1 MMLQSSGNPVDMV
14 DHASGN
20 RLILILLAAVALVG
34 TSCTTEPGR
43 QRPNVILI
51 VVDAMRP
58 DHLGCYGY
66 GRPTSPNIDS
76 LAAEGVLFTNAISHA
91 PWTKGS
97 FSCMLTSLYPFQ
109 HGAVGWESVLS
120 ESLVTLPELLQ
131 ERGYHTM
138 ALLSIAT
145 LSGRYQ
151 VMQGVQEIRE
161 PQLGASGTE
170 KLTAEELTEEAIGLI
185 SKCSRPFFTIMHYY
199 DAHEPYCPPE
209 EYIRMVLTESDISE
223 LEDLEA
229 KTKSSRAM
237 AAEVRRRQA
246 IILYDAAIRYV
257 DDQIGKILAYLDRT
271 GLTEETLVIVTAD
284 HGEAFGEH
292 GVWAHAVDLHDE
304 AIRVPLI
311 LRCAQHYPRG
321 TKIDVQAGHIDLLPS
336 IAELAG
342 AVDQQHREGLS
353 LRELIEKGRR
363 TRKPDTALP
372 EGVLLSESTLREAL
386 TQKSIRTS
394 SWKMLM
400 EPATG
405 QIRLYDLI
413 DDPGETRNIW
423 GRRTALEDS
432 LLTLMNAIPGS
443 SLGGWRMGFTGKP
456 HKTRFKAE
464 ISVGKGGRLADVREL
479 TRGAGLSI
487 EIADD
492 STGFG
497 IEVVPRPTRL
507 VWFDCAPHTS
517 EILIR
522 ITSEGSEVP
531 EFAWVGSQGKTVTEK
546 TVVLNPADAHGLP
559 DAFAEFRTSGR
570 PGVYIWWL
578 PGERPGPRGRAVDLT
593 PEEKQHLRALG
604 YIQ

>member
-1 MMLQSSGNPVDMV
+1 MMLQSSGNPLDMV
-14 DHASGN
+14 DHACGS
-20 RLILILLAAVALVG
+20 RLILILVAAVALVG
-34 TSCTTEPGR
+34 PSCTNEPDW

-151 VMQGVQEIRE
+151 VMQGIQEIRE
-161 PQLGASGTE
+161 PRLAASGTA
-170 KLTAEELTEEAIGLI
+170 KLTAEDLTEEAIELI
-185 SKCSRPFFTIMHYY
+185 GKCSGPFFTIIHYY

-223 LEDLEA
+223 LEDLEGR
-229 KTKSSRAM
+229 TVSSGTM
-237 AAEVRRRQA
+237 AQEVRRRQA
-246 IILYDAAIRYV
+246 IILYDAGIRYV
-257 DDQIGKILAYLDRT
+257 DDQIGKILTYLDRK
-271 GLTEETLVIVTAD
+271 GLTEETLLIVTAD

-311 LRCAQHYPRG
+311 LRSARQYRG
-321 TKIDVQAGHIDLLPS
+321 GIKIDVQTGHVDLLPS

-363 TRKPDTALP
+363 TRKPGTTLP
-372 EGVLLSESTLREAL
+372 AGVLLSESTLREAL
-386 TQKSIRTS
+386 TQKSLRTV
-394 SWKMLM
+394 SWKMLV

-423 GRRTALEDS
+423 GRRTPLVDS
-432 LLTLMNAIPGS
+432 LVTLMNAIPGS
-443 SLGGWRMGFTGKP
+443 SLGGWRIAFTGRP
-456 HKTRFKAE
+456 HKTTFKAE
-464 ISVGKGGRLADVREL
+464 ISVGNGERLTGVREL
-479 TRGAGLSI
+479 TRGAGLSM
-487 EIADD
+487 EITDD

-507 VWFDCAPHTS
+507 VWFDCEPYTN

-531 EFAWVGSQGKTVTEK
+531 EFAWVGSKGKTAIEK
-546 TVVLNPADAHGLP
+546 TLALKPSDAHGLP
-559 DAFAEFRTSGR
+559 DAFTEFRRSGT